1 MAKKPGES
9 PFQALEEAAYLA
21 YREWPIWLVLRQR
34 ELEAHLER
42 ARTAAQSKAPHR
54 NKQAEEDQ

>member
-9 PFQALEEAAYLA
+9 PFQALEQAAYLA

-42 ARTAAQSKAPHR
+42 ARAAAQTKTPRR
-54 NKQAEEDQ
+54 NKQEEDQP